1 MSPIY
6 LNDRNYTL
14 FYLPFYPMK
23 NLLITLIFALLALL
37 LSPGVEFRF
46 GGEEK

>member
-14 FYLPFYPMK
+14 FYLSFYSMK
-23 NLLITLIFALLALL
+23 KLLITLILALLALL

-46 GGEEK
+46 GREEK

>member
-1 MSPIY
+1 MAIY
-6 LNDRNYTL
+6 LNNKNY
-14 FYLPFYPMK
+14 PFYALLSHLMK
-23 NLLITLIFALLALL
+23 KLLITLIVALLALL